1 MHIYIYIYTTY
12 LFKIYSQFL
21 FIFIL
26 VFIYNY
32 IYIYIY
38 LKLFINIHQY
48 QYYILTFRDTNIDFL
63 LIFFHI
69 ERLANLLKSQ
79 VKDLEDDSIQTA
91 FKRIA
96 ANHNINNNKKNN
108 NNNNDSNNHPVVLKY
123 RAGIGQ
129 SLTNRLMTREGLGRQ
144 PF

>member
-1 MHIYIYIYTTY
+1 M
-12 LFKIYSQFL
+12 
-21 FIFIL
+21 
-26 VFIYNY
+26 
-32 IYIYIY
+32 
-38 LKLFINIHQY
+38 
-48 QYYILTFRDTNIDFL
+48 TFRDTNIDFL

-96 ANHNINNNKKNN
+96 ANHNN

-129 SLTNRLMTREGLGRQ
+129 GLTNRLMTREGLGRQ

>member
-1 MHIYIYIYTTY
+1 M
-12 LFKIYSQFL
+12 
-21 FIFIL
+21 
-26 VFIYNY
+26 
-32 IYIYIY
+32 
-38 LKLFINIHQY
+38 
-48 QYYILTFRDTNIDFL
+48 TFRDTNVDFL

-69 ERLANLLKSQ
+69 ERLGNLFKSQ

-96 ANHNINNNKKNN
+96 NHNINNNKKNN
-108 NNNNDSNNHPVVLKY
+108 NNNDNNNHRVVLKY

-129 SLTNRLMTREGLGRQ
+129 GLTNRIMNREDLGRQ